1 MRLLHELVDGVRDAG
16 ARIEKSTEWCLP
28 SVSRRAFRT
37 EATDRSGDTRCGSL
51 RARPTVLLRACLRT
65 FGNSKAIEPRN
76 LQKSTGNTI
85 FSYKN
90 ILSKNCRDNRVCPI
104 SNVLNRLVAIR
115 RACAVDLVEISREDE
130 PTRTCERFLWGAGHK
145 KFKGILRITL
155 ILSLR
160 CPFYMS

>member
-16 ARIEKSTEWCLP
+16 ARIEKSTKWCLP

-37 EATDRSGDTRCGSL
+37 EAMDRSGDTRCGSL
-51 RARPTVLLRACLRT
+51 HVRPTVLLRARLCA

-76 LQKSTGNTI
+76 LQKFTGNTI

-90 ILSKNCRDNRVCPI
+90 IPSENCRDNRVCPI
-104 SNVLNRLVAIR
+104 SNALKRLVAIKG
-115 RACAVDLVEISREDE
+115 ACAVDLVEISREDE
-130 PTRTCERFLWGAGHK
+130 PKRTCERFLWGAGHK

-160 CPFYMS
+160 CPYYMS